1 MGAERT
7 LDSGTLHRMVHVRRM
22 YAMLQATHAIASGL
36 SGRRCMSQQR
46 QRCGEQ
52 SNNHEDG
59 LGATHRG

>member
-22 YAMLQATHAIASGL
+22 HSVLEATHAVASGL
-36 SGRRCMSQQR
+36 SGRRCTSQQR

-52 SNNHEDG
+52 RDDHKDG
-59 LGATHRG
+59 LGATHWG

>member
-7 LDSGTLHRMVHVRRM
+7 LDGGTPHRMVHVRRM
-22 YAMLQATHAIASGL
+22 YAVLQATHAVALRL
-36 SGRRCMSQQR
+36 SCRRGTGEQR

-52 SNNHEDG
+52 CDDHGDG